1 MGIVM
6 VAVFMNSIHIC
17 LSSLV
22 LITILNNNMYYV
34 NIHQVLFKGIIH
46 QVLFMDNININLY
59 CLYINV
65 GCDLVPNSKTVNNR
79 LKRWEIIARGVLM
92 KVLGQQIQIDQMFP
106 RKLKNS
112 FIFSENSTTLIENVK
127 DFCFIFHIA

>member
-6 VAVFMNSIHIC
+6 VAVFMNSIHIGP
-17 LSSLV
+17 SSLV

-65 GCDLVPNSKTVNNR
+65 PPLFWSWIMPPNSAPVFTKN
-79 LKRWEIIARGVLM
+79 LYS
-92 KVLGQQIQIDQMFP
+92 Q
-106 RKLKNS
+106 KLT
-112 FIFSENSTTLIENVK
+112 FF
-127 DFCFIFHIA
+127 

>member
-6 VAVFMNSIHIC
+6 VAVFMNSIHIGP
-17 LSSLV
+17 SSLV

-46 QVLFMDNININLY
+46 QVLFKGIIHQVLFMDNININLY

-65 GCDLVPNSKTVNNR
+65 PPLFWSWIMPPNSAPVFTKN
-79 LKRWEIIARGVLM
+79 LYS
-92 KVLGQQIQIDQMFP
+92 Q
-106 RKLKNS
+106 KLT
-112 FIFSENSTTLIENVK
+112 FF
-127 DFCFIFHIA
+127 

>member
-6 VAVFMNSIHIC
+6 VAVFMNSIHIGP
-17 LSSLV
+17 SSLV

-59 CLYINV
+59 CLYINAK
-65 GCDLVPNSKTVNNR
+65 N
-79 LKRWEIIARGVLM
+79 VL
-92 KVLGQQIQIDQMFP
+92 L
-106 RKLKNS
+106 
-112 FIFSENSTTLIENVK
+112 
-127 DFCFIFHIA
+127 